1 MAFKA
6 AAGEQYTIRRKV
18 LKLFGAGFHLYDAQ
32 GKVVGYCKQ
41 KAFRLR
47 EDLRICTNESC
58 TEELLRVTTK
68 SVLDISGTYD
78 VVDAAGQRVGS
89 LTRAG
94 IKSSFLRDEWT
105 IRDAAGEVVGT
116 LREDSTW
123 KALVRRYVN
132 DVAFLLPQKFHL
144 TDPAGRELATFRQHF
159 NIFVYRLGIA
169 IKNPGGPDVND
180 GPDELLILAAG
191 CVVAA
196 IEGRQS

>member
-18 LKLFGAGFHLYDAQ
+18 IKILGAGFHIYNAE
-32 GKVVGYCKQ
+32 GRVIGYCKQ
-41 KAFRLR
+41 KALRLR

-58 TEELLRVTTK
+58 TDELLRITTK

-78 VVDAAGQRVGS
+78 VVDATNVRVGS

-94 IKSSFLRDEWT
+94 IKSSFVRDEWT
-105 IRDAAGEVVGT
+105 IRDADGQIVGT

-132 DVAFLLPQKFHL
+132 DVAFLFPQSFHL
-144 TDPAGRELATFRQHF
+144 TDPVGRELAVFRQHF
-159 NIFVYRLGIA
+159 NIFVYRLGLS
-169 IKNPGGPDVND
+169 IKNPGGPDTND
-180 GPDELLILAAG
+180 GPDELLILAAA
-191 CVVAA
+191 CVIAA
-196 IEGRQS
+196 IEGRQG